1 MAIKVNDQVIP
12 SWAIERQAQSLYEQV
27 ARGMQG
33 KPQEVIQ
40 LAAIDLAKERMID
53 QSLMAQESNRRKYQI
68 DPEEVNKGMKRWM
81 RENGGKKA
89 IEKAKHPAI
98 KDRDDLRRE
107 ILAQLRY
114 NRLLEEESSCDI
126 PTEDEAREY
135 YDNRPDLFTSEE
147 MVSASHILKKASSD
161 EEFENAEKEILSIRD
176 RLLGGE
182 DFVKCVQEAS
192 DDGGNDGNLGTFG
205 KGRMVPEFE
214 EAAFSLEPDQ
224 LSEPVKTQFG
234 WHVIKLHEKHEP
246 KLTPFDELKEK
257 IIEYLHERKKDKV
270 FDSFLDELK
279 AKATIEEVSGI

>member
-1 MAIKVNDQVIP
+1 MSIKVNDQIIP

-27 ARGMQG
+27 ARGMPG
-33 KPQEVIQ
+33 KPREVIQ
-40 LAAIDLAKERMID
+40 LAAMDLAKERMID

-89 IEKAKHPAI
+89 IEKTKHPGI
-98 KDRDDLRRE
+98 KDREELRRE

-114 NRLLEEESSCDI
+114 NRLLEEESSCDK
-126 PTEDEAREY
+126 PTDQEAKEY

-161 EEFENAEKEILSIRD
+161 EEFKAAEEQIQAIRE

-182 DFVKCVQEAS
+182 DFVKCVQEES

-214 EAAFSLEPDQ
+214 KAAFSLDADQ

-234 WHVIKLHEKHEP
+234 WHLIKLHEKYDP
-246 KLTPFDELKEK
+246 KLTPFEELKEK

-270 FDSFLDELK
+270 FESFLDGLK
-279 AKATIEEVSGI
+279 SEASIEEVSGI

>member
-126 PTEDEAREY
+126 PTEEEAREY

-182 DFVKCVQEAS
+182 DFVKCVQEES

-234 WHVIKLHEKHEP
+234 WHVIKLHEKQEP

>member
-1 MAIKVNDQVIP
+1 VIP

-114 NRLLEEESSCDI
+114 NRLLEDESSCDI

-161 EEFENAEKEILSIRD
+161 DEFENAEKEIFSIRD

-182 DFVKCVQEAS
+182 DFVKCVQEES

>member
-53 QSLMAQESNRRKYQI
+53 QSLMAQESNRRKYKI

-81 RENGGKKA
+81 RDNGGKKA

-126 PTEDEAREY
+126 PTDEEAREY

-182 DFVKCVQEAS
+182 DFVKCVQEES

-214 EAAFSLEPDQ
+214 KAAFSLEPDQ

-234 WHVIKLHEKHEP
+234 WHVIKLHEKQES
-246 KLTPFDELKEK
+246 KLTPFDDLKEK

-270 FDSFLDELK
+270 FDFFLDELK
-279 AKATIEEVSGI
+279 AKAKIEEVSGI

>member
-126 PTEDEAREY
+126 PTEEEAREY

-147 MVSASHILKKASSD
+147 IVSASHILKKASSD

-182 DFVKCVQEAS
+182 DFVKCVQEES

-234 WHVIKLHEKHEP
+234 WHVIKLHEKQEP

>member
-1 MAIKVNDQVIP
+1 VIP

-126 PTEDEAREY
+126 PTEEEAREY

-182 DFVKCVQEAS
+182 DFVKCVQEES

-234 WHVIKLHEKHEP
+234 WHVIKLHEKQEP

>member
-1 MAIKVNDQVIP
+1 MIP

-40 LAAIDLAKERMID
+40 LATIDLAKERMID

-114 NRLLEEESSCDI
+114 NRLLEDESSCDI

-161 EEFENAEKEILSIRD
+161 DEFENAEKEIFLIRD

-182 DFVKCVQEAS
+182 DFVKCVQEES

>member
-1 MAIKVNDQVIP
+1 MSIKVNDQVIP

-114 NRLLEEESSCDI
+114 NRLLEDESSCDI

-161 EEFENAEKEILSIRD
+161 DEFENAEKEIFSIRD

-182 DFVKCVQEAS
+182 DFVKCVQEES

>member
-1 MAIKVNDQVIP
+1 MIP

-27 ARGMQG
+27 ARGMHG

-68 DPEEVNKGMKRWM
+68 DSEEVNKGMKRWM

-114 NRLLEEESSCDI
+114 NRLLEDESSCDI
-126 PTEDEAREY
+126 PTEEEAQDY

-161 EEFENAEKEILSIRD
+161 DEFENAEKEIFSIRD

-182 DFVKCVQEAS
+182 DFVKCVQEES

>member
-1 MAIKVNDQVIP
+1 MSIKVNDQVIP

-33 KPQEVIQ
+33 KPREVIQ

-126 PTEDEAREY
+126 PTEEEAREY

-182 DFVKCVQEAS
+182 DFVKCVQEES

>member
-27 ARGMQG
+27 ARGMAG

-40 LAAIDLAKERMID
+40 LAAMDLAKERMID
-53 QSLMAQESNRRKYQI
+53 QSLMAQESNRRKYKI

-98 KDRDDLRRE
+98 KDREDLKRE

-114 NRLLEEESSCDI
+114 NRLLEEESSCDL
-126 PTEDEAREY
+126 PTEGEAREY

-161 EEFENAEKEILSIRD
+161 EEFKIAEEQIQAIRE
-176 RLLGGE
+176 RLVGGE
-182 DFVKCVQEAS
+182 DFVKCVKEES

-214 EAAFSLEPDQ
+214 KAAFSLEVDQ

-234 WHVIKLHEKHEP
+234 WHLIKLHEKHEP
-246 KLTPFDELKEK
+246 KLTPFDDLKEK
-257 IIEYLHERKKDKV
+257 IIEYLHERRKDKV
-270 FDSFLDELK
+270 FDSFLDGLK
-279 AKATIEEVSGI
+279 SAASIEEVSGI

>member
-1 MAIKVNDQVIP
+1 MSIKVNDQVIP

-114 NRLLEEESSCDI
+114 NRLLEDESSCDI

-182 DFVKCVQEAS
+182 DFVKCVQEES

>member
-1 MAIKVNDQVIP
+1 MIP

-114 NRLLEEESSCDI
+114 NRLLEDESSCDI

-161 EEFENAEKEILSIRD
+161 DEFENAEKEILSIRD

-182 DFVKCVQEAS
+182 DFVKCVQEES

>member
-126 PTEDEAREY
+126 PTEEEAREY

-182 DFVKCVQEAS
+182 DFVKCVQEES

>member
-1 MAIKVNDQVIP
+1 MSIKVNDQVIP

-126 PTEDEAREY
+126 PTEEEARDY

-161 EEFENAEKEILSIRD
+161 EEFENAEKEIFSIRD

-182 DFVKCVQEAS
+182 DFVKCVQEES

-234 WHVIKLHEKHEP
+234 WHVIKLHEKQEP

>member
-114 NRLLEEESSCDI
+114 NRLLEDESSCDI
-126 PTEDEAREY
+126 PTEEEAQDY

-161 EEFENAEKEILSIRD
+161 EEFENAEKEIFSIRD

-182 DFVKCVQEAS
+182 DFVKCVQEES

-214 EAAFSLEPDQ
+214 RAAFSLESDQ
-224 LSEPVKTQFG
+224 LSEPVRTQFG

>member
-1 MAIKVNDQVIP
+1 MIP

-40 LAAIDLAKERMID
+40 LATIDLAKERMID

-114 NRLLEEESSCDI
+114 NRLLEDESSCDI

-161 EEFENAEKEILSIRD
+161 EEFENAEKEILLIRD

-182 DFVKCVQEAS
+182 DFVKCVQEES

-214 EAAFSLEPDQ
+214 RAAFSLESDQ
-224 LSEPVKTQFG
+224 LSEPVRTQFG
-234 WHVIKLHEKHEP
+234 WHVIKLHEKQEP
-246 KLTPFDELKEK
+246 KLTPFDDLKEK
-257 IIEYLHERKKDKV
+257 IIDYLHERKKDKV

>member
-1 MAIKVNDQVIP
+1 MIP

-114 NRLLEEESSCDI
+114 NRLLEDESSCDI
-126 PTEDEAREY
+126 PTEEEAQDY

-161 EEFENAEKEILSIRD
+161 EEFENAEKEIFSIRD

-182 DFVKCVQEAS
+182 DFVKCVQEES

>member
-1 MAIKVNDQVIP
+1 MSIKVNDQVIP

-126 PTEDEAREY
+126 PTEEEAREY

-161 EEFENAEKEILSIRD
+161 EEFENAEKEIFSIRD

-182 DFVKCVQEAS
+182 DFVKCVQEES

>member
-114 NRLLEEESSCDI
+114 NRLLEDESSCDI

-182 DFVKCVQEAS
+182 DFVKCVQEES